1 MQQVSD
7 ACLQQV
13 ADKRDEP
20 FVVGQVS
27 ASISQRF
34 KT

>member
-7 ACLQQV
+7 AGLQQV

-20 FVVGQVS
+20 FVVWQVY
-27 ASISQRF
+27 ASITQRF